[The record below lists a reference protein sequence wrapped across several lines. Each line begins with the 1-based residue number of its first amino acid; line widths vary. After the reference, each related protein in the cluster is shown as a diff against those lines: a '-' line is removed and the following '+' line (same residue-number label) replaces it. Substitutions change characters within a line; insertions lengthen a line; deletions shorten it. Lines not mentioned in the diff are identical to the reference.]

1 MNTNDDMRFT
11 NNTGFTNMLFNGDV
25 DRLRRQQIVRFGV
38 IVCLILMLLDSSN
51 RQYTD
56 ARTIKNNTNSKAN
69 GVPNSKLLPRDFT
82 YQLNMISKGSSL
94 DGFDELIYPRNLT
107 GMFRG
112 SYSRK
117 TEITRM
123 LDIVDNHGPDDISG
137 RLLMQLRS
145 ISIPDVNDLHFVY
158 GVIKLYGAGPRMS
171 DLLLPIQGISLPNFG
186 IVTLLITHFKTQ
198 KLFLQLPG
206 GNFTMGESVR
216 NNSKITNLNSSIS
229 IVSINNSKNVSTD
242 SRRQLI
248 SDINIHNEMNS
259 LDKYMN
265 YKHEKTT
272 NRLIEKSRILT
283 TTNTI
288 DMISVPVGNTGMIL
302 HLVDGTKSNNFLT
315 RRNDTN
321 VIGENELPVA
331 FKNLQDIVSATL
343 SQGSNQTLNCPEA
356 VSLNTKPLDIQIKD
370 FNEKMLKG
378 DPSLNMLLD
387 GFVGSNNCGMH
398 NMYNISATSF
408 VLPLEILDNKARHY
422 SICAV
427 IVCIFQIGLLVLQS
441 RYSQNQAAASKLSI
455 TSICQV

>member
-56 ARTIKNNTNSKAN
+56 ARAIKTNSKAN
-69 GVPNSKLLPRDFT
+69 GIPNSKLLPRDFT

-123 LDIVDNHGPDDISG
+123 LDIADNQGPDNISG
-137 RLLMQLRS
+137 KLLMQLRS
-145 ISIPDVNDLHFVY
+145 VSIPNVNDLHFVY

-206 GNFTMGESVR
+206 GNFTMGEIDK

-229 IVSINNSKNVSTD
+229 IVSINNSINVSTD
-242 SRRQLI
+242 SRRRLI

-288 DMISVPVGNTGMIL
+288 NKDMISVPVGNTGMIL
-302 HLVDGTKSNNFLT
+302 HLVDGTKSNNILT

-343 SQGSNQTLNCPEA
+343 SQGPNQTLNCPEA

-370 FNEKMLKG
+370 INEKMLKG

-387 GFVGSNNCGMH
+387 GFVGSTGCG
-398 NMYNISATSF
+398 MYNITAASF